1 MILLGDFM
9 DKKKRREAILKLIS
23 ENEIETQAQL
33 VEKLAEIGISVGQ
46 ATVSRD
52 IRELKLSKK
61 LSENDVNCYFFEDS
75 DADTTYNS
83 IFAQSV
89 ISIDHAQNIVVLRC
103 HPGLANA
110 ACKAV
115 DDREFGSVVG
125 TIAGDDTVF
134 ILTKTENHAISLM
147 SALNKM
153 MSK

>member
-1 MILLGDFM
+1 M
-9 DKKKRREAILKLIS
+9 KLIS
-23 ENEIETQAQL
+23 ENEIETQAEL
-33 VEKLAEIGISVGQ
+33 IEMLADIGIGAGQ

-52 IRELKLSKK
+52 IRELEITKR
-61 LSENDVNCYFFEDS
+61 LSENDVYCYCFEDHDS
-75 DADTTYNS
+75 DVAYNS

-103 HPGLANA
+103 YPGLANA

-115 DDREFGSVVG
+115 DDRELGSVVG

-147 SALNKM
+147 STLNKM
-153 MSK
+153 MKK

>member
-1 MILLGDFM
+1 M
-9 DKKKRREAILKLIS
+9 DKKKRREAISKIIS

-33 VEKLAEIGISVGQ
+33 IELLEDIGISAGQ
-46 ATVSRD
+46 ATISRD

-61 LSENDVNCYFFEDS
+61 LSENDVYCYFFEDS
-75 DADTTYNS
+75 DSDITYNS

-89 ISIDHAQNIVVLRC
+89 ISIDHAQNIIVLRC

-110 ACKAV
+110 ACKVV

-134 ILTKTENHAISLM
+134 ILTKTENHAVSLM
-147 SALNKM
+147 SALEKLM
-153 MSK
+153 RK